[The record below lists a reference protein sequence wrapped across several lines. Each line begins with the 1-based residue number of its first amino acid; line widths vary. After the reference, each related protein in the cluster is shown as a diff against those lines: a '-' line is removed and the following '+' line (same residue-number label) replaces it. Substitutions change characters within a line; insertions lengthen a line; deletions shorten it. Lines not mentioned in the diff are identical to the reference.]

1 MTFFL
6 KKKKCKSIYATKE
19 FKQHICRLMTN
30 ISKCLCSL
38 IKQININTISEVS
51 FMVIFKQTIPER
63 QSGNGAMK

>member
-1 MTFFL
+1 
-6 KKKKCKSIYATKE
+6 
-19 FKQHICRLMTN
+19 MTN